1 MRTSSGEMPGFSDF
15 LIMGIIQVRE
25 GKSSNWVMNDSNCAW
40 ELPWTAGFPYSGAA
54 GKPVRREGHGKELLF
69 RSWGPFFQLARSLH
83 PGGGMW

>member
-40 ELPWTAGFPYSGAA
+40 ELP
-54 GKPVRREGHGKELLF
+54 
-69 RSWGPFFQLARSLH
+69 
-83 PGGGMW
+83 